1 MQNDANVVHLTRVA
15 SEPSPN
21 AGAGRLP
28 VILVQ
33 VRDKAALQLKQALQA
48 LFDNADDTLFEMA
61 DRATSNLE
69 QNAFFEAM
77 RDLRLKR
84 KSIER
89 VYLQKVFEEFSALNQ
104 VQSGKSVPTLDTVS
118 FDSLS
123 LVQNEELEESVAVDA
138 MVARV
143 MSRDATALAH
153 LSTRL
158 NTLVGR
164 KVDEKSNP
172 LAPRPLT
179 AAFLDACQGLGVE
192 IKVKL
197 IILKLF
203 EKYVLAHCDQLYAE
217 ANQILVAAGVL
228 PELKSA
234 LPRRQPAVRPEAVRD
249 AGTLQAQAALL
260 DGGQQEVFG
269 ALQELLAQVRDNP
282 SFYRRET
289 PENAA
294 PISSNDLMRLLSH
307 LQQHLPGPGAA
318 EFDVRDG
325 VDQLL
330 QRVSHKSGR
339 SRVVGQVDDDVI
351 NLVSMLF
358 EFILDDRTLP
368 DSLKALI
375 GRMQIPMLKVALLD
389 KTFFSRG
396 SHPARRLL
404 NEIASASLGWAEHND
419 ARRDSLYQ
427 KIEQVV
433 MRLLND
439 FVDDPAI
446 FAELLEDFIA
456 FTGDER
462 RRSELLEQRTRDAE
476 EGRAKAELARQD
488 VEQVLNQRLLGKVLP
503 EVVVRLLR
511 DAWSKVMLLICLK
524 HGKASAEWREALD
537 TMDEL
542 IWSVGPHDDPLSRQ
556 QLLERVP
563 GLLKA
568 LREGLASAAFDP
580 FSTGEFFSQLETLH
594 VQGLQRDK
602 RGEAAVADSPLLDE
616 ASPGTAAE
624 KPRAPVMLRVVEEIV
639 LTSPDAAPAPVESE
653 VRLPDNDE
661 ALLRVDALRVG
672 SWVEIQ
678 EDAEHKLRC
687 KLAAVIRPTGRYI
700 FVNRTGMKVLEKTR
714 MGLVEDLPSVSRRSW
729 LGLLLAVVLPLLPL
743 ALLLTLLQPL
753 AYGWLSLPLH
763 LLVVVYSLGRGDVMA
778 DLGPFRDAWRR
789 EEAQAAF
796 HVAERDLGI
805 LGGSESELIGRVHGH
820 LLWQGY
826 QSFFAV
832 IFWYAL
838 LGPVAALAYRLLALA
853 LEHARQPALRE
864 QAARVRHILDWLPV
878 RALVL
883 SFALVGNFL
892 AVIRVL
898 LHWLLA
904 WDISAAALLGKAG
917 RVASDVEAVELGAAG
932 VASLDALWQLLVRA
946 AVLWYA
952 VFAFCALFL

>member
-624 KPRAPVMLRVVEEIV
+624 KPRGAGHAAGGRGNR
-639 LTSPDAAPAPVESE
+639 PDLAGRRPGACRERSAPAGQ
-653 VRLPDNDE
+653 RRGT
-661 ALLRVDALRVG
+661 AAG
-672 SWVEIQ
+672 
-678 EDAEHKLRC
+678 RC
-687 KLAAVIRPTGRYI
+687 AACRQLGGDPGGR
-700 FVNRTGMKVLEKTR
+700 R
-714 MGLVEDLPSVSRRSW
+714 
-729 LGLLLAVVLPLLPL
+729 
-743 ALLLTLLQPL
+743 
-753 AYGWLSLPLH
+753 
-763 LLVVVYSLGRGDVMA
+763 
-778 DLGPFRDAWRR
+778 
-789 EEAQAAF
+789 AQAALQ
-796 HVAERDLGI
+796 A
-805 LGGSESELIGRVHGH
+805 GGSDPAHRSLHLRQSHRDEGPGKDPHGPGGGVSPAGGTPAGRC
-820 LLWQGY
+820 L
-826 QSFFAV
+826 AV
-832 IFWYAL
+832 RP
-838 LGPVAALAYRLLALA
+838 GPGVGD
-853 LEHARQPALRE
+853 RQPAAPQGRLAASRGPGGCRVFSFLRVIPFLE
-864 QAARVRHILDWLPV
+864 ACRSGRSRARLIVIPAPLD
-878 RALVL
+878 
-883 SFALVGNFL
+883 
-892 AVIRVL
+892 
-898 LHWLLA
+898 
-904 WDISAAALLGKAG
+904 
-917 RVASDVEAVELGAAG
+917 
-932 VASLDALWQLLVRA
+932 
-946 AVLWYA
+946 
-952 VFAFCALFL
+952 